1 VILLVYGALLLFS
14 RKTDGCLLPVKPGD
28 SGVDHGIAWEAHIL
42 KEGENHHTLF
52 RDLAKDAIRFN
63 RKASQFW
70 KPGAVIRKP
79 VDGQVEALKGWTPM
93 PPTCND
99 CPRTKKRCIVIS
111 LSSQFLGVYKKG
123 FLKASYPVSTGI
135 PDYETPVG
143 KYKVLSS
150 SPSANVK
157 FKKIFSFT
165 YRVWMRWPL
174 SIGHEIYIHAGDLPG
189 YPASHG
195 CVRLM
200 RRDAF
205 KLFRNTPISTPVVI
219 VD

>member
-1 VILLVYGALLLFS
+1 VIFLVDGVLLLVSQRAEGS
-14 RKTDGCLLPVKPGD
+14 LLPVKAGD
-28 SGVDHGIAWEAHIL
+28 SGVDHGIEWEAYVL

-52 RDLAKDAIRFN
+52 KDLAKDSIRFN

-70 KPGAVIRKP
+70 KPGTVIMKP
-79 VDGQVEALKGWTPM
+79 VDGQVKALKGWTPM
-93 PPTCND
+93 PPVYND
-99 CPRTKKRCIVIS
+99 CPRKKKRCIVIS
-111 LSSQFLGVYKKG
+111 LSSQFLGVYKERH
-123 FLKASYPVSTGI
+123 LKTSYPVSTGI
-135 PDYETPVG
+135 PDYETPAG

-150 SPSANVK
+150 SPYTKVK

-165 YRVWMRWPL
+165 YSVWMVWPL